1 MKAVVN
7 FAIVINE
14 IMESIENVIVFY
26 GQYSFE
32 MFISLKVQF
41 KCDFELVLYHDVY
54 LNKLNFACAVVCSC

>member
-14 IMESIENVIVFY
+14 IMESIENVKVSY
-26 GQYSFE
+26 GQYTFE
-32 MFISLKVQF
+32 MFISLKVQL